1 MGFVPLQWVSHKQ
14 EPMRIVFLSRYKFAL
29 TPSSQTWR
37 MRRDEPSSHAP
48 TTRLEVVSA
57 GTRSLGLLV
66 AFFNPP
72 DPGVTSGEFEF
83 VQRVVDGDALL
94 LGTGERV
101 RLIGVNTPETVHPKE
116 VEAFGKEASAFTKR
130 IVEGKLVRLEFDP
143 LASRGSDGKDRYSRT
158 LAYVFLQDGT
168 HLNAEI
174 IRQGYGFAVTGSPPL
189 KYQNEFR
196 RLELEAREQRRGL
209 WASH

>member
-1 MGFVPLQWVSHKQ
+1 MNPRLTFRRLNWKWSLPGLVLV
-14 EPMRIVFLSRYKFAL
+14 AL
-29 TPSSQTWR
+29 L
-37 MRRDEPSSHAP
+37 A
-48 TTRLEVVSA
+48 
-57 GTRSLGLLV
+57 

-72 DPGVTSGEFEF
+72 DPGVTSGEFEY
-83 VQRVVDGDALL
+83 VQRVVDGDTLL
-94 LGTGERV
+94 LGTGERI
-101 RLIGVNTPETVHPKE
+101 RLIGVNTPETVHPKKA

-143 LASRGSDGKDRYSRT
+143 VASRRSDGKDPYSRT

-174 IRQGYGFAVTGSPPL
+174 IRQGYGFAVSSSPPL

-196 RLELEAREQRRGL
+196 RLEGEAREQRRGL

>member
-1 MGFVPLQWVSHKQ
+1 MSPRLTFRRVNWKWSLSGLV
-14 EPMRIVFLSRYKFAL
+14 IVAL
-29 TPSSQTWR
+29 L
-37 MRRDEPSSHAP
+37 A
-48 TTRLEVVSA
+48 
-57 GTRSLGLLV
+57 

-72 DPGVTSGEFEF
+72 EPGVTSGEFEY
-83 VQRVVDGDALL
+83 VQRVVDGDTLV

-101 RLIGVNTPETVHPKE
+101 RLIGVNTPETVHPKKT

-130 IVEGKLVRLEFDP
+130 MVEGKLVRLEFDP
-143 LASRGSDGKDRYSRT
+143 LSSRRSDGKDRYSRT

-174 IRQGYGFAVTGSPPL
+174 IRQGYGFAVSTTPPL

-209 WASH
+209 WANPLKGE